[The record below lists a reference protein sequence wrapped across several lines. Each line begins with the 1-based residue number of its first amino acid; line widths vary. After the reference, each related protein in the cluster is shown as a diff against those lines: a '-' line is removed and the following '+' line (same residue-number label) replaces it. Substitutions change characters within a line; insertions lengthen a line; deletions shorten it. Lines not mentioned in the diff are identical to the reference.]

1 MEVPLNA
8 NLKHSVMR
16 KILFKP
22 VILLTLVASIFLF
35 SSCEKDKNINEAD
48 LIGTWDM
55 GQASVDIKVGPI
67 SLIQFLKTTL
77 QLTDEAAQELFDQL
91 ASEFDEFGGTIT
103 FESDYSYHL
112 LNGDFG
118 ENGTWELDE
127 DQLYLI
133 LAGESTDEDPLTL
146 ESLNSTAALVVWEE
160 DQEVDFD
167 EDGTGDFTATLII
180 ELNLAKQ

>member
-8 NLKHSVMR
+8 NLKHSIMR
-16 KILFKP
+16 NTLLKP
-22 VILLTLVASIFLF
+22 VILLVLIAAMFVIC
-35 SSCEKDKNINEAD
+35 SCEKDKNINEAD
-48 LIGTWDM
+48 LIGTWEM

-77 QLTDEAAQELFDQL
+77 QLTDQQAQDLFDQL

-103 FESDYSYHL
+103 FETDYSYHL

-133 LAGESTDEDPLTL
+133 LAGESTDDDPLTL
-146 ESLNSTAALVVWEE
+146 ESLNSAAALVVWEE
-160 DQEVDFD
+160 DQEVDID
-167 EDGTGDFTATLII
+167 EDGTGDFTATLIV
-180 ELNLAKQ
+180 ELNLSKQ